1 MQGEK
6 TATADAQKAAK
17 NLSTATEQHRRQ
29 HLIITALEQELVT
42 VDRHITEAQEE
53 HKKIERSAL
62 LLAHMALE
70 ENWNEAA
77 QALLDAGGKLWAAYR
92 LIDRDQVMLFKLVIP
107 EEGENFGSWNWN
119 ELSER
124 ARQHTVQ
131 DVLAM

>member
-1 MQGEK
+1 
-6 TATADAQKAAK
+6 
-17 NLSTATEQHRRQ
+17 
-29 HLIITALEQELVT
+29 
-42 VDRHITEAQEE
+42 
-53 HKKIERSAL
+53 
-62 LLAHMALE
+62 MALE

-92 LIDRDQVMLFKLVIP
+92 LIERDQVMLFKLVIP